1 MPAYYDESTKTW
13 YCKFYYTDYTGAK
26 KQKKKR
32 GFKLQR
38 EAKEWERAF
47 LERLQGTP
55 DMTFQSLYDI
65 YIDDMRHRLRPSSIM
80 KAESV
85 FKNRILPYFHDKP
98 ISSITPADI
107 RAWQNQQIEMGYSNG
122 YLEHIHVLMSTIL
135 NYAVSYY
142 NLPSNPCKK
151 AGGMGKHTKS
161 VNFWTLDQYSS
172 FIQHVTD
179 IGAHAALQLLFYS
192 GMRFGEMSALT
203 LADFN
208 FQANTV
214 SITKTLLH
222 KSSSDIVGPPKT
234 DNGIRTITMP
244 EAIMQEVK
252 EYTEKQYGLSA
263 PDRVFTFTDSLLRGN
278 IKRCSEKAGI
288 PRIRIHDLRHSHVS
302 LS

>member
-1 MPAYYDESTKTW
+1 MPW
-13 YCKFYYTDYTGAK
+13 YANTLSSRY
-26 KQKKKR
+26 
-32 GFKLQR
+32 
-38 EAKEWERAF
+38 
-47 LERLQGTP
+47 
-55 DMTFQSLYDI
+55 MTFILTICGIGY
-65 YIDDMRHRLRPSSIM
+65 RLRPSSIM

-122 YLEHIHVLMSTIL
+122 CLEHIYVLMGTIL

-161 VNFWTLDQYSS
+161 MNFWTLDQYSS

-192 GMRFGEMSALT
+192 
-203 LADFN
+203 
-208 FQANTV
+208 
-214 SITKTLLH
+214 
-222 KSSSDIVGPPKT
+222 SSDIVEPPKT
-234 DNGIRTITMP
+234 DNDIRTITMP

-252 EYTEKQYGLSA
+252 EYTEKQYAKPNNSTKLV
-263 PDRVFTFTDSLLRGN
+263 PP
-278 IKRCSEKAGI
+278 K
-288 PRIRIHDLRHSHVS
+288 
-302 LS
+302 